1 MDANIVLKNTNADFL
16 YVDLIHDIISSDE
29 NEIDFLNAALVN
41 VQPAMV
47 ILISQITIKF
57 DLIFN

>member
-16 YVDLIHDIISSDE
+16 YVDPIHDIISSDE

-57 DLIFN
+57 DLI